1 MTVADLFDTV
11 LDFFAAENW
20 EVSQAGT
27 EPAVSLE
34 FQGQH
39 GRWTCFA
46 EIRQP
51 FEQFLFYSIAPLR
64 VAPDRRMEVAEFLTR
79 ANYGLPLGS
88 FEMDLDEGD
97 IHFKTGID
105 VEGEELTQGLVKHVV
120 YTNVIMM
127 DRYLPGIERVATGTS
142 PREAIGQIEGTG

>member
-1 MTVADLFDTV
+1 MTVAQLFDTV
-11 LDFFAAENW
+11 LAFFAAENW
-20 EVSQAGT
+20 EVSPVDAQ
-27 EPAVSLE
+27 PAASLE
-34 FQGQH
+34 FQGEQ

-51 FEQFLFYSIAPLR
+51 YEQFLFYSIAPLQIS
-64 VAPDRRMEVAEFLTR
+64 PDRRMEMAEFLTR

-105 VEGEELTQGLVKHVV
+105 VEGEQLTQGLVKHVV

-142 PREAIGQIEGTG
+142 PREAIAEVEGAE